1 MAWQDLTWFGFA
13 WLGLARFAGQ
23 PNDNLQQREN
33 FNNCCITR
41 RSQTKHM
48 FRTVERSSASLT
60 PLFHALLPITSFTC
74 VPLFLLLPANAAICR
89 PHCAQRGSF
98 CCCCGF
104 SHGSNCFLGYL
115 CYAHTHSHTHWHT
128 ERAQHSC
135 QLVSLWASG
144 AKVSGASFLAALLTF
159 SAAKNF

>member
-1 MAWQDLTWFGFA
+1 MVRFGLAWFG
-13 WLGLARFAGQ
+13 LACFAGQ

-48 FRTVERSSASLT
+48 FRTVERSSASPP
-60 PLFHALLPITSFTC
+60 PLFLALLLITSFTC

-89 PHCAQRGSF
+89 PHCAQRGSC

-115 CYAHTHSHTHWHT
+115 CYAHTHTHTRTHT
-128 ERAQHSC
+128 GTQRASNI
-135 QLVSLWASG
+135 VASWFLFG
-144 AKVSGASFLAALLTF
+144 RVALKFLAQVFWLLC
-159 SAAKNF
+159 